1 MDIAESFR
9 RAVRYV
15 MRDTLYLAHYSA
27 TVERQHSDDS
37 LDLMPDDVRVRGT
50 GLSRVPIRHGLPGVR
65 VLVVNGSRV
74 LLGFENGDPSKPY
87 ASCWSASSIEAIMF
101 DGGDK
106 PVARVGDAVT
116 IFWPPTLDFV
126 GTLAGQPFT
135 GTMTIM
141 TPSSGVI
148 ESGAPRVTA

>member
-1 MDIAESFR
+1 
-9 RAVRYV
+9 
-15 MRDTLYLAHYSA
+15 
-27 TVERQHSDDS
+27 
-37 LDLMPDDVRVRGT
+37 
-50 GLSRVPIRHGLPGVR
+50 
-65 VLVVNGSRV
+65 
-74 LLGFENGDPSKPY
+74 
-87 ASCWSASSIEAIMF
+87 MF